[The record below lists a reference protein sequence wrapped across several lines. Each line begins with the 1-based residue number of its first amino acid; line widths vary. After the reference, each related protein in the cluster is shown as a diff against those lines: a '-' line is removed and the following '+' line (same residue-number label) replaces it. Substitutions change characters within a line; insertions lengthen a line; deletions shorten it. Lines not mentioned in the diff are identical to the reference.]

1 MPLDFNKITPGTGQ
15 ARRADADR
23 SPVLDGMRSLG
34 HDTLLLE
41 NIHVESG
48 QMTGRQPLT
57 YVRRLQY
64 EFLIHNREARDC
76 ARFTPDGL
84 WPPEVTAC

>member
-1 MPLDFNKITPGTGQ
+1 
-15 ARRADADR
+15 
-23 SPVLDGMRSLG
+23 MRSLG
-34 HDTLLLE
+34 HGSILFVNGGSGLGPTPRLPKPPIEFAGEAAFASMLHDTLLLE

-64 EFLIHNREARDC
+64 EFLVHNREARDC
-76 ARFTPDGL
+76 ARFTSDGL
-84 WPPEVTAC
+84 